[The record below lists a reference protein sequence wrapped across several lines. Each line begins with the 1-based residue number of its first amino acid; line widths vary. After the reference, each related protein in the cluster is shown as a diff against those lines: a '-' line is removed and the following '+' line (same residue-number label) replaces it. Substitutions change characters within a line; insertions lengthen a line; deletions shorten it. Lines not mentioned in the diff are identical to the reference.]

1 MAGLKALAKE
11 TAIYG
16 MSSIIGRFLNYLL
29 VPIYTNALPVESG
42 GYGVITNMYAIT
54 ALLMVLLTYGMET
67 GFFRFANK
75 GVDDPMRV
83 YSTTLLSVGATAVL
97 FLIVCL
103 SFLYPIAGFLGYG
116 EHPWYMGMMLIVVAM
131 DAFQAIPFAYLRYK
145 KRPVKFAALKLLFI
159 FASIVLNIAYFV
171 GMKNMHYASVK
182 WICFLLFV
190 VVGKVAM
197 AEGITSPDGNLR
209 LEFTVNA
216 LGEPVYQLFYK
227 EKAVVNPSKLDLELV
242 GDPGLMNGFTL
253 VEAGA
258 STFDETWKP
267 VWGEVSQIRNQVV

>member
-1 MAGLKALAKE
+1 
-11 TAIYG
+11 
-16 MSSIIGRFLNYLL
+16 
-29 VPIYTNALPVESG
+29 
-42 GYGVITNMYAIT
+42 
-54 ALLMVLLTYGMET
+54 
-67 GFFRFANK
+67 
-75 GVDDPMRV
+75 
-83 YSTTLLSVGATAVL
+83 
-97 FLIVCL
+97 
-103 SFLYPIAGFLGYG
+103 
-116 EHPWYMGMMLIVVAM
+116 
-131 DAFQAIPFAYLRYK
+131 
-145 KRPVKFAALKLLFI
+145 
-159 FASIVLNIAYFV
+159 
-171 GMKNMHYASVK
+171 MHYASVK

-227 EKAVVNPSKLDLELV
+227 EKAVVNPSKLGLELV

-267 VWGEVSQIRNQVV
+267 VWGEVSQIRNHYNEAGCDVGPEGAEPPYRYPFPSLR

>member
-1 MAGLKALAKE
+1 
-11 TAIYG
+11 
-16 MSSIIGRFLNYLL
+16 
-29 VPIYTNALPVESG
+29 
-42 GYGVITNMYAIT
+42 
-54 ALLMVLLTYGMET
+54 
-67 GFFRFANK
+67 
-75 GVDDPMRV
+75 
-83 YSTTLLSVGATAVL
+83 
-97 FLIVCL
+97 
-103 SFLYPIAGFLGYG
+103 
-116 EHPWYMGMMLIVVAM
+116 
-131 DAFQAIPFAYLRYK
+131 
-145 KRPVKFAALKLLFI
+145 
-159 FASIVLNIAYFV
+159 
-171 GMKNMHYASVK
+171 MHYASVK

-227 EKAVVNPSKLDLELV
+227 EKAVVNPSKLGLELV

-267 VWGEVSQIRNQVV
+267 VWGEVSQIRNHYNELAVTLDQTAISLSVSVFTMTVWDSVMSFLYKELCTILR

>member
-1 MAGLKALAKE
+1 
-11 TAIYG
+11 
-16 MSSIIGRFLNYLL
+16 
-29 VPIYTNALPVESG
+29 
-42 GYGVITNMYAIT
+42 
-54 ALLMVLLTYGMET
+54 
-67 GFFRFANK
+67 
-75 GVDDPMRV
+75 
-83 YSTTLLSVGATAVL
+83 
-97 FLIVCL
+97 
-103 SFLYPIAGFLGYG
+103 
-116 EHPWYMGMMLIVVAM
+116 
-131 DAFQAIPFAYLRYK
+131 
-145 KRPVKFAALKLLFI
+145 
-159 FASIVLNIAYFV
+159 
-171 GMKNMHYASVK
+171 MHYASVK

-227 EKAVVNPSKLDLELV
+227 EKAVVNPSKLGLELV

-267 VWGEVSQIRNQVV
+267 VWGEVSQIRNHYNELAVTLTRRSRTAISLSVSVFTMTVWDSVMSFLYKELCTILR

>member
-1 MAGLKALAKE
+1 
-11 TAIYG
+11 
-16 MSSIIGRFLNYLL
+16 
-29 VPIYTNALPVESG
+29 
-42 GYGVITNMYAIT
+42 
-54 ALLMVLLTYGMET
+54 
-67 GFFRFANK
+67 
-75 GVDDPMRV
+75 
-83 YSTTLLSVGATAVL
+83 
-97 FLIVCL
+97 
-103 SFLYPIAGFLGYG
+103 
-116 EHPWYMGMMLIVVAM
+116 
-131 DAFQAIPFAYLRYK
+131 
-145 KRPVKFAALKLLFI
+145 
-159 FASIVLNIAYFV
+159 
-171 GMKNMHYASVK
+171 MHYASVK

-227 EKAVVNPSKLDLELV
+227 EKAVVNPSKLGLELV

-267 VWGEVSQIRNQVV
+267 VWGEVSQIRNHYNELAVTLDQKEQTAISLSVSVFTMTVWDSVMSFLYKELCTILR

>member
-1 MAGLKALAKE
+1 
-11 TAIYG
+11 
-16 MSSIIGRFLNYLL
+16 
-29 VPIYTNALPVESG
+29 
-42 GYGVITNMYAIT
+42 
-54 ALLMVLLTYGMET
+54 
-67 GFFRFANK
+67 
-75 GVDDPMRV
+75 
-83 YSTTLLSVGATAVL
+83 
-97 FLIVCL
+97 
-103 SFLYPIAGFLGYG
+103 
-116 EHPWYMGMMLIVVAM
+116 
-131 DAFQAIPFAYLRYK
+131 
-145 KRPVKFAALKLLFI
+145 
-159 FASIVLNIAYFV
+159 
-171 GMKNMHYASVK
+171 MHYASVK

-227 EKAVVNPSKLDLELV
+227 EKAVVNPSKLGLELV

-267 VWGEVSQIRNQVV
+267 VWGEVSQIRNHYNELAVTLD

>member
-1 MAGLKALAKE
+1 
-11 TAIYG
+11 
-16 MSSIIGRFLNYLL
+16 
-29 VPIYTNALPVESG
+29 
-42 GYGVITNMYAIT
+42 
-54 ALLMVLLTYGMET
+54 
-67 GFFRFANK
+67 
-75 GVDDPMRV
+75 
-83 YSTTLLSVGATAVL
+83 
-97 FLIVCL
+97 
-103 SFLYPIAGFLGYG
+103 
-116 EHPWYMGMMLIVVAM
+116 
-131 DAFQAIPFAYLRYK
+131 
-145 KRPVKFAALKLLFI
+145 
-159 FASIVLNIAYFV
+159 
-171 GMKNMHYASVK
+171 MHYASVK

-227 EKAVVNPSKLDLELV
+227 EKAVVNPSKLGLELV

-267 VWGEVSQIRNQVV
+267 VWGEVSQIGSILSGSIIRVIGAEMPAEWWEDIKTRISEL